1 VNRGA
6 SCSGNTQ
13 EDEAFEERAAIMQ
26 YDGGL
31 SAGDAEAA
39 ARVGF
44 LRPLDFHVISDTA
57 PATNKLNKEPQQVR
71 ATFDIA
77 LASIRTDGHTQSR
90 VAINEATVNEYAET
104 LNDGAQLPP
113 VIVFRDTGDY
123 WLADG
128 FHRLAAYHKSRRTTI
143 SADVRT
149 GTQRDAILYA
159 VGANSK
165 HGLRRTNDDKRK
177 AVGILLADAEWSKLT
192 NREIARL
199 CSVDHVSVANWR
211 KPADP
216 PAPPPTTGGGEI
228 TSKQKLRGGEFTSP
242 PPPAGGTATGDATPL
257 AQPLSPPSADDTNA
271 ADAHGDAT
279 LESILDET
287 RVELAAAQKTIAAAQ
302 ADEQTAEIIK
312 WQQIAAVNER
322 RANEHLG
329 TIRKREAALT
339 IMTKRLRAIGEL
351 VGEDDPD
358 KLVAAV
364 KLFVENAVAVS

>member
-6 SCSGNTQ
+6 SCSGNTH

-44 LRPLDFHVISDTA
+44 LRPLDFHVSSATA
-57 PATNKLNKEPQQVR
+57 PATNELNKEPQQVGT
-71 ATFDIA
+71 TFDIA

-90 VAINEATVNEYAET
+90 VAINEVAVNEYAET
-104 LNDGAQLPP
+104 LTDGGHLPP
-113 VIVFRDTGDY
+113 VIVFKVGADY

-128 FHRLAAYHKSRRTTI
+128 FHRLAAYRKSRRTAI
-143 SADVRT
+143 PADVRT

-159 VGANSK
+159 VGANAK
-165 HGLRRTNDDKRK
+165 HGLRRTNEDKRN
-177 AVGILLADAEWSKLT
+177 AVGILLADAEWSKLS

-211 KPADP
+211 KPVAP
-216 PAPPPTTGGGEI
+216 PAPPAGEI
-228 TSKQKLRGGEFTSP
+228 TTPPHVPSP
-242 PPPAGGTATGDATPL
+242 PAAGGSATGDAKPL
-257 AQPLSPPSADDTNA
+257 PAPPPAPGDANA
-271 ADAHGDAT
+271 AEAHGDAT

-302 ADEQTAEIIK
+302 ADEKTAEIIK

-322 RANEHLG
+322 RMNEHLG

-358 KLVAAV
+358 KVVAAV
-364 KLFVENAVAVS
+364 KLFVENAIAVS